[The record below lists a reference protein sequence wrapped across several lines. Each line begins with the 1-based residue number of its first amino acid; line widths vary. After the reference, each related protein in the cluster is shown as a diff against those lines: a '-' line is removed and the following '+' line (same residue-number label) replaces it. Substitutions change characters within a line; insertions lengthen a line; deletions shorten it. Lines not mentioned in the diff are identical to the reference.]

1 MVLGQQIPA
10 GQGPLQDGLDVIS
23 ILSNHEKT
31 AEFIC
36 YKLCRRL
43 ISDNPPSDAVS
54 DAANTFLSNTGN
66 SQQLKLVVETILKHS
81 SFKTSMGGKFKR
93 GFEFTASSLRALG
106 ADFSMVLNESWI
118 GSLIGRYRLIGQQL
132 FHWKPPNG
140 WPDVAGAW
148 QNSNSYV
155 MRWRLANWLI
165 DSYIDGNLAIDI
177 LGQAPQ
183 TEQSATELVDFWLSE
198 LIGYTGIEETDRQD
212 MIAFM
217 ADGGDPDALLD
228 FPADNSIR
236 NRVRSLIALMLMSPE
251 FQMK

>member
-10 GQGPLQDGLDVIS
+10 GQAALQDGLDVIN
-23 ILSNHEKT
+23 ILANHEKV
-31 AEFIC
+31 AEYIC
-36 YKLCRRL
+36 FKLCRRL
-43 ISDNPPSDAVS
+43 ISDNPPSDVVAS
-54 DAANTFLSNTGN
+54 AANTFLSNAAS

-81 SFKTSMGGKFKR
+81 SFKTSWGGKFKR

-106 ADFSMVLNESWI
+106 ADFSVLANGSWI
-118 GSLIGRYRLIGQQL
+118 NSFINRYRLIGQYL

-155 MRWRLANWLI
+155 MRWRLANWFI
-165 DSYIDGNLAIDI
+165 DSYIGDTLAIDI

-183 TEQSATELVDFWLSE
+183 VEQSSVELVDFWLRE
-198 LIGYTGIEETDRQD
+198 IIGYTGIAEADRLE
-212 MIAFM
+212 MINFM
-217 ADGGDPDALLD
+217 ADVGDPDILLD
-228 FPADNSIR
+228 FPGDSNVR
-236 NRVRSLIALMLMSPE
+236 NRVRSLIALISMSPE